1 MLKKNIFNVSQISKN
16 LEKEFYICHRHLKNC
31 LFRFRE
37 LLTKPAENVSL
48 TSTCPSKVTK
58 FVFGLRLISFL
69 VFSLIVR
76 NVCFDSSPSNK
87 SFRWWWEARWRRW
100 LSDVKQRRNLI
111 KNAISFSS
119 FVRSERRR
127 FLELADTFCLW
138 GLSDASVCVAAKDY
152 WHLSG
157 DWKFSY
163 GVLWLLCSAE
173 YSLTY
178 DSSVANRQQQIN
190 FFQLSGELWT
200 LVNSASDWNVVA
212 NPMFSMDFHIS
223 FYSFWMNDWLLRRC
237 HHFCAHFPSRFLV
250 SRILPAPSFELRVDL
265 NFPQSDF
272 VLFEMKLIEL
282 ICHWK
287 WRAKI
292 ATEHVRH
299 WKSEFMILFIV
310 FGGRFCSENV
320 FPSCPR
326 KYF

>member
-1 MLKKNIFNVSQISKN
+1 M
-16 LEKEFYICHRHLKNC
+16 
-31 LFRFRE
+31 
-37 LLTKPAENVSL
+37 TKPAENVSL

-190 FFQLSGELWT
+190 FFNCRESCGRSLIPQVIEMSW
-200 LVNSASDWNVVA
+200 
-212 NPMFSMDFHIS
+212 
-223 FYSFWMNDWLLRRC
+223 
-237 HHFCAHFPSRFLV
+237 
-250 SRILPAPSFELRVDL
+250 RILCLAWIFISVSIRFEWMIDCFVGVITFAHTSHRASSCQGFSQLRVSSFELTWI
-265 NFPQSDF
+265 FPKAIS
-272 VLFEMKLIEL
+272 
-282 ICHWK
+282 CCSK
-287 WRAKI
+287 W
-292 ATEHVRH
+292 
-299 WKSEFMILFIV
+299 
-310 FGGRFCSENV
+310 N
-320 FPSCPR
+320 
-326 KYF
+326 